1 MDQLVLKERDILRNN
16 TRRIVEIRD
25 SSRKRSPGFL
35 RLGILLCASADF
47 LQALKH
53 FSWEIL
59 ATGFSQIP
67 QRPILLC
74 KSTIMIEIFK
84 QNLYLRLG
92 VGQTI

>member
-25 SSRKRSPGFL
+25 SSKKRSPGFL

-53 FSWEIL
+53 F
-59 ATGFSQIP
+59 T
-67 QRPILLC
+67 
-74 KSTIMIEIFK
+74 
-84 QNLYLRLG
+84 
-92 VGQTI
+92 